1 MDLLEISKKEQVEKV
16 VNKHYELL
24 LKDPKTSEVFQ
35 HLKLEKHL
43 PRIYD
48 FWCFVLQINPEENQ
62 YRGSVFEPHTKLNLK
77 AEHFDIWLG
86 HLAEALEPFQG
97 SKAKEW
103 MGKANQ
109 QAILF
114 KYKLGL
120 EPQQINIKKR

>member
-1 MDLLEISKKEQVEKV
+1 MNLLEISEKEHVEKV
-16 VNKHYELL
+16 VNKQYELL
-24 LKDPKTSEVFQ
+24 INDPKTREMFQ

-48 FWCFVLQINPEENQ
+48 FWCFVLQINPEQNQ
-62 YRGSVFEPHTKLNLK
+62 YKGSVFEPHTKLNLK

-97 SKAKEW
+97 IKAIEW
-103 MGKANQ
+103 MEKANQ

-120 EPQQINIKKR
+120 EPYQMNIKKR